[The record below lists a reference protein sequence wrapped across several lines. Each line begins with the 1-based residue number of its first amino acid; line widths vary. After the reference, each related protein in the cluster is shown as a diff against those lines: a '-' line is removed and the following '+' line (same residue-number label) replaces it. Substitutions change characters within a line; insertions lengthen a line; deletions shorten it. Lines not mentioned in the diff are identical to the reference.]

1 MLGSEPGLPCS
12 HAITRVNN
20 LHCAVHCVAS
30 VFCILCFVFSHPLMT
45 TKRPSV
51 SPASGDKKRKAVTLE
66 IKLKIISVLSTFKVG
81 KAKL

>member
-1 MLGSEPGLPCS
+1 
-12 HAITRVNN
+12 
-20 LHCAVHCVAS
+20 
-30 VFCILCFVFSHPLMT
+30 MT
-45 TKRPSV
+45 TKRSSV